1 MFMHR
6 QTSAATLRFAC
17 TVTVCLVL
25 LAPARAENPD
35 HVKQFRDTGKC
46 AGCDL
51 RDAKLDATVA
61 EFGDL
66 RNADLRNASLYRANL
81 RAADLTGALFTGANL
96 SGADLRN
103 SKGADL
109 LGATT
114 DERTKCP
121 TGEAGPCK

>member
-1 MFMHR
+1 MHR
-6 QTSAATLRFAC
+6 QTSAAISRFAC
-17 TVTVCLVL
+17 TIAVCVAF
-25 LAPARAENPD
+25 LAPASAENPD
-35 HVKQFRDTGKC
+35 HVKQFRETGKC

-51 RDAKLDATVA
+51 REAKLDATVA

-66 RNADLRNASLYRANL
+66 RNADLRNASLYLANL
-81 RAADLTGALFTGANL
+81 RASDLTGALFTGANL

-103 SKGADL
+103 TKGADL
-109 LGATT
+109 LGALT